1 VLTRRT
7 RRGFTLIE
15 LLIGLSIFGIL
26 IMSALPSYTAWIQNT
41 KIRNAAESVQNGLM
55 LARSEAVMR
64 NTSVQFAFGTDSA
77 WTVSV
82 VSPAQQ
88 LQVRPAEQGSAGITI
103 ATSLGLAAGGT
114 RVTFSSLG
122 GVTANA
128 DGSASFDAVN
138 FTGPSGVSTPGLLR
152 PLRVTL
158 SPAGRVR
165 MCDPSVP
172 STDTRTCTY

>member
-1 VLTRRT
+1 MLTRRK

-15 LLIGLSIFGIL
+15 LLIGLAIFGIL

-41 KIRNAAESVQNGLM
+41 KIRNAAESVQNGLQ

-64 NTSVQFAFGTDSA
+64 NTSVEFAFGTDSA
-77 WTVSV
+77 WTIRV

-88 LQVRPAEQGSAGITI
+88 LQARPAEQGSAGVTI
-103 ATSLGLAAGGT
+103 ATSSGAASGGT
-114 RVTFSSLG
+114 RVTFNSLG
-122 GVTANA
+122 RVTANA

-138 FTGPSGVSTPGLLR
+138 FSAPGVSTAGLVR
-152 PLRVTL
+152 SLRVTI
-158 SPAGRVR
+158 SAAGRVR

-172 STDTRTCTY
+172 NTDTRTCTI